1 MNWQGRRWWHTA
13 ALALLGLL
21 PVSLSHAL
29 DAKLRLSQLHHTAW
43 TARDGAPTD
52 IAAIA
57 QTRDGHL
64 WLATP
69 GGLFKFDGL
78 RFERLDLFPGEPQRP
93 QNVFG
98 LRGLP
103 DGSLWI
109 GYRRG
114 GASVLRGRNL
124 THYLGATGL
133 GKSAIYGFDQGKD
146 GTVWAGGSAG
156 LYRLNG
162 EQWELIG
169 GDRGYAEAYL
179 SDWRMDPQGGL
190 WAKGQSRWYTL
201 AHGGARFEKRDD
213 VGDTQDIAFA
223 PDGTL
228 WRWAQGGD
236 IGPQDRSAEGL
247 RWTPPFNAG
256 ALLFDRQGSLWVSS
270 YGHGLQRAARP
281 LTPAPRGQPMVES
294 FTQKEGLSGNNIKSA
309 FEDREGNLWFGST
322 QGLDRFRNPR
332 AVLAP
337 FPGGPDGGPIAA
349 GEQGEVWAAGFNKLP
364 VRLTPDGQFKMV
376 TAPYSDDQKMFVC
389 AYRDSDGS
397 LWFGSTPGLWHG
409 EKDGRMRRVAIPAQ
423 VPALQAV
430 QAITRDRRGVLWVSF
445 GSAGLFGLRPDGQW
459 TAPDDRWPRGLVTSL
474 LTAADGVL
482 WLAYADNRI
491 IRIEGDSVQSFG
503 KDEGLALG
511 YVAALYASGDR
522 LWAGGNAGLALL
534 DQGRFSA
541 VLRDDGQPLR
551 SVTGIMGTPAGALW
565 LNDDAGIVQV
575 PASEVSRRIAQPSHR
590 LHIDLLDRRDG
601 VLGTA
606 VTPRPLP
613 SVVAASD
620 GRLWFTRSNAIYWLD
635 PEPAEAPT
643 PQAPALITALN
654 VGEQRL
660 APEPGLQL
668 PIGTRQLRIDYT
680 ALNLGT
686 PERTR
691 FRYKLEGVDEDWRQ
705 AGHRR
710 EAAYTNLGPGRYRF
724 VVNAAFG
731 NAPWV
736 DTGDS
741 LAFTV
746 LPAFHQTQ
754 AFMALCLLALA
765 AIVWGIHR
773 WRIHRNCLR
782 VQERIEA
789 RLAERERIAR
799 ELHDTLLQSTA
810 GLMLQFQAALED
822 MPTEQAARRSIAI
835 ALDKADGVLIEG
847 RERVLDLRSHQ
858 QDVELS
864 QALLDLASA
873 AATPPMPALS
883 RQVLG
888 GPRPLCAAIWAEAY
902 RIGQEAIF
910 NAQHHAQAK
919 SIAIEVGY
927 AASGPS
933 LRVRDDGIGIAPE
946 LLAAGA
952 RPGHWGLVGM
962 RERAVQME
970 AQLIITSTP
979 GLGTDVLLRMSSA
992 AYLQGQGR
1000 SVIGRAWRR
1009 LLLKDG

>member
-1 MNWQGRRWWHTA
+1 MNLQARNV
-13 ALALLGLL
+13 LFALLGLL
-21 PVSLSHAL
+21 QLGLSHAL
-29 DAKLRLSQLHHTAW
+29 DAGLSLSQLHHTAW
-43 TARDGAPTD
+43 TARDGAPAD

-78 RFERLDLFPGEPQRP
+78 RFERLDLFPGEPQRS
-93 QNVFG
+93 QHVFG

-114 GASVLRGRNL
+114 GGSVLRGRTL
-124 THYLGATGL
+124 THYLAKTDL
-133 GKSAIYGFDQGKD
+133 GKSSIYGFDQDKD
-146 GTVWAGGSAG
+146 GVVWAGGSAG
-156 LYRLNG
+156 LYRLHRDGQG
-162 EQWELIG
+162 EHWQLVG
-169 GDRGYAEAYL
+169 KDQGYAEAYL

-201 AHGGARFEKRDD
+201 VRGGTRFQARDD

-223 PDGTL
+223 PDGAL

-236 IGPQDRSAEGL
+236 IGPQDRAGQGV
-247 RWTPPFNAG
+247 RWSPPFNAG

-270 YGHGLQRAARP
+270 YGHGLQRMARP
-281 LTPAPRGQPMVES
+281 LVPGSQAER
-294 FTQKEGLSGNNIKSA
+294 FTQKDGLSGNNIKSA

-349 GEQGEVWAAGFNKLP
+349 GEQGEVWAAGFNKVP
-364 VRLTPDGQFKMV
+364 VRLTPGGQFKAV
-376 TAPYSDDQKMFVC
+376 AGDYDEGQRMFVS
-389 AYRDSDGS
+389 AYRDTDGS
-397 LWFGSTPGLWHG
+397 LWFGSTPLLWHL
-409 EKDGRMRRVAIPAQ
+409 EQGRMQRVAAPAK

-430 QAITRDRRGVLWVSF
+430 QALTRDRAGVLWVSF
-445 GSAGLFGLRPDGQW
+445 GTAGLFGLKDGHWREPD
-459 TAPDDRWPRGLVTSL
+459 PRWPRGQVSSL
-474 LTAADGVL
+474 LTDAHGVL
-482 WLAYADNRI
+482 WLGYADNRI
-491 IRIEGDSVQSFG
+491 VRIEGATVQSLG
-503 KDEGLALG
+503 EGEGLELG
-511 YVAALYASGDR
+511 YVAALYSRDGQ

-534 DQGRFSA
+534 AQGRFSA
-541 VLRDDGQPLR
+541 VLRDDGEPLR
-551 SVTGIMGTPAGALW
+551 SVTGIIGTTAGALW
-565 LNDDAGIVQV
+565 LNDENGIIHIAPGELSQ
-575 PASEVSRRIAQPSHR
+575 RLAQPAHR

-601 VLGTA
+601 VLGSA

-613 SVVAASD
+613 SVVQASD
-620 GRLWFTRSNAIYWLD
+620 GRLWFTRSTAIYWVD
-635 PEPAEAPT
+635 PQPAAP
-643 PQAPALITALN
+643 PYPHAPALITALSI
-654 VGEQRL
+654 GERRL

-691 FRYKLEGVDEDWRQ
+691 FRYKLEGVDEDWQQ
-705 AGHRR
+705 AGTRR
-710 EAAYTNLGPGRYRF
+710 DAAYTNLGPGQYRF
-724 VVNAAFG
+724 VVHAAFG

-736 DTGDS
+736 ETGDS
-741 LAFTV
+741 LAFSV
-746 LPAFHQTQ
+746 LPAFHQTK
-754 AFMALCLLALA
+754 AFMALCLLALTA
-765 AIVWGIHR
+765 LAWAIHR
-773 WRIHRNCLR
+773 WRLALDCRR

-810 GLMLQFQAALED
+810 GLMLEFQAALDD
-822 MPTEQAARRSIAI
+822 MPADQAARQSIAS

-864 QALLDLASA
+864 QALLDQASA
-873 AATPPMPALS
+873 TSPPGAPALS
-883 RQVLG
+883 RQLRG
-888 GPRPLCAAIWAEAY
+888 RPRPLCAAIWAEAY
-902 RIGQEAIF
+902 RIGQEAII
-910 NAQHHAQAK
+910 NAQRHAHAT
-919 SIAIEVGY
+919 SITIEMDY
-927 AASGPS
+927 AASGVT
-933 LRVRDDGIGIAPE
+933 LRVRDDGIGITPE

-970 AQLIITSTP
+970 AQLQVSSTP
-979 GLGTDVLLRMSSA
+979 GAGTEVLLRMGNV
-992 AYLQGQGR
+992 AYLPELGR
-1000 SVIGRAWRR
+1000 SLIGHWWRR
-1009 LLLKDG
+1009 WRLKDG